1 MGGDLRVG
9 VVGCGA
15 RGGLARLAHAPGRG
29 SRVVGV
35 CEPVPRR
42 QDAAR
47 EALDTDGSLA
57 VVPDLDALLGLGL
70 DSVMVLTPDDL
81 HAPVA
86 LATLAAGVPTFCEKP
101 LATTTADCDAVLRA
115 AREHRTRLYV
125 GHNMRHMPVVRQM
138 KALVDGGAIGT
149 VAAAGPIGAGVGD
162 CDDQLP
168 GP

>member
-9 VVGCGA
+9 GVGCGA

-47 EALDTDGSLA
+47 EALDTDGSRA

-81 HAPVA
+81 HARRCRSTWRPWTRTWSPTSRWGQPRLVRPLGQECDRLGRGA
-86 LATLAAGVPTFCEKP
+86 PGVRRGGVP
-101 LATTTADCDAVLRA
+101 DCPHDV
-115 AREHRTRLYV
+115 
-125 GHNMRHMPVVRQM
+125 
-138 KALVDGGAIGT
+138 
-149 VAAAGPIGAGVGD
+149 
-162 CDDQLP
+162 
-168 GP
+168 

>member
-47 EALDTDGSLA
+47 EALGRLA
-57 VVPDLDALLGLGL
+57 LLDLPFLFFLDAAQGRASALYRRHDGDYGLI
-70 DSVMVLTPDDL
+70 TP
-81 HAPVA
+81 
-86 LATLAAGVPTFCEKP
+86 AG
-101 LATTTADCDAVLRA
+101 
-115 AREHRTRLYV
+115 
-125 GHNMRHMPVVRQM
+125 
-138 KALVDGGAIGT
+138 
-149 VAAAGPIGAGVGD
+149 
-162 CDDQLP
+162 
-168 GP
+168 